1 MSDGIHRFLPNDEY
15 QAAVGANAPS
25 SGNTY
30 ATMADLS
37 GPAASTLYNA
47 SSDVPDGRVATL
59 LGTLEWANGK
69 EIRTV
74 NGRIIREVTEE
85 ADLPAALVAD
95 TTYVIRGK
103 VSVST
108 NHTCNVEGVEIVGI
122 NRESDEI
129 EFTGVG
135 TFLTLTDCNFTINTV
150 KFSSTQSNTVLEAT
164 NIGLV
169 TDYNAGRSKVL
180 AIINSQFR
188 GTYDVMDIT
197 GYDLVDINNCLFFY
211 IKATNFGLRFE
222 DTSKIEITSCEL
234 IRWFDETTLPSSIG
248 GWATCSMIE
257 LQARNIAS
265 FGAVNINSCII
276 HPQQEQIG
284 VDIDPSSATL
294 FGTISSNAFVPGPF
308 VVNGKVF
315 SPINAAQL
323 PDYSTGATYNYDVF
337 ANQGILNSTSGCVG
351 TLSGNTTATNTAAG
365 IQDINTGGGALTQ
378 AAVRFI
384 VDTAGIATYNGSKQ
398 VYCSIHASVT
408 IDSTG
413 NDGTYELSLWKNI
426 GGGAYSLLPG
436 SEQQAE
442 FDSTGGLT
450 LNISSI
456 TINYG
461 TLFENGDQLKIRIEK
476 VSGSASDCTVTDFQL
491 VIRE

>member
-30 ATMADLS
+30 ATMADLG

-59 LGTLEWANGK
+59 LGTLEWADGK

-150 KFSSTQSNTVLEAT
+150 KFSSTQSNTVLAAT

-180 AIINSQFR
+180 AILNSQFR

-234 IRWFDETTLPSSIG
+234 IRWFDETTLPSPIG

-257 LQARNIAS
+257 LQARNIAP

-284 VDIDPSSATL
+284 VDMDPASATL

-308 VVNGKVF
+308 ILNGKVF
-315 SPINAAQL
+315 SPINAALL
-323 PDYSTGATYNYDVF
+323 PDYSTGATFNYDVF
-337 ANQGILNSTSGCVG
+337 ANQGILNSTSGIIYTVTG
-351 TLSGNTTATNTAAG
+351 NTQDTTLSAGTPTIIDLDVAAVDQASVRFNLDTVTGKVTYQGTKQIYVSFHISISFLKLDAKTDDYTFYIAKGDAVTAAAV
-365 IQDINTGGGALTQ
+365 IPSSALTLPDLDDIGGSITLIYGAL
-378 AAVRFI
+378 V
-384 VDTAGIATYNGSKQ
+384 S
-398 VYCSIHASVT
+398 
-408 IDSTG
+408 
-413 NDGTYELSLWKNI
+413 
-426 GGGAYSLLPG
+426 
-436 SEQQAE
+436 
-442 FDSTGGLT
+442 
-450 LNISSI
+450 
-456 TINYG
+456 
-461 TLFENGDQLKIRIEK
+461 NGDFFETWIE
-476 VSGSASDCTVTDFQL
+476 SNGGDDMLVTDIKFL
-491 VIRE
+491 IRE